1 MAQYNFLMLDDIFY
15 TFPHMERIIEVLRE
29 QMSVLTTKFSL
40 ISYVHLQSTCKL
52 VRYHSLSK
60 QKKSHILHWDIFL
73 IKNSKQIPLI
83 IVDKSLHFDRFTL
96 HVRLFL

>member
-1 MAQYNFLMLDDIFY
+1 
-15 TFPHMERIIEVLRE
+15 MEHIIEVLRE

-40 ISYVHLQSTCKL
+40 ITYVHLQSTCKL
-52 VRYHSLSK
+52 DTTPFK
-60 QKKSHILHWDIFL
+60 NSHNLHWDTFL

>member
-52 VRYHSLSK
+52 VRHHSLSK
-60 QKKSHILHWDIFL
+60 QKKKSHFALGHIFD
-73 IKNSKQIPLI
+73 KKFKANS
-83 IVDKSLHFDRFTL
+83 FDYC
-96 HVRLFL
+96 